1 MKNFKQKLTPMMA
14 MEKMRKYC
22 DYQERC
28 HQEVRTKLLTLGVYG
43 QNLEEIIAELI
54 QEGCLNE
61 ERYARAYTRGKFRIK
76 KWGRIKITHQLKA
89 KHVSD
94 YCIQAGLEEIDEE
107 EYYEAIRYNINIAIS
122 MGHKSDFEI
131 SQYLMAKGFESGLIN
146 EALADIH
153 RDAK

>member
-1 MKNFKQKLTPMMA
+1 
-14 MEKMRKYC
+14 
-22 DYQERC
+22 
-28 HQEVRTKLLTLGVYG
+28 
-43 QNLEEIIAELI
+43 
-54 QEGCLNE
+54 
-61 ERYARAYTRGKFRIK
+61 
-76 KWGRIKITHQLKA
+76 
-89 KHVSD
+89 D